1 MNHDWRDLGRHYLQV
16 LAFCLAIAAFTTL
29 IWPEDGY
36 WMQLAY
42 SVCIGTFIWL
52 PIELG
57 RFAFLAPGE
66 TGWPKGWR
74 GAVLTLVG
82 IAIGFFVGS
91 LLSYALFGGGP
102 LQGFME
108 GRRNSYVSIVI
119 TVTAGII
126 GSYFF
131 HARGQRAALDARLNA
146 VERDA
151 AEAKLKLLETQLE
164 PHMLFNTLANLRV
177 LIATDPPRAVAM
189 LDRLN
194 SYLRVTLS
202 GSRATSHPL
211 AAEFDRLADYLEL
224 MSVRM
229 GERLRYTLD
238 LPDELRDTP
247 VPPLLLQP
255 LVENAIRHG
264 LEPKVEGGEI
274 LVRARRVADGALRI
288 EVRDTGVG
296 MQPDPMR
303 HQEGSGFGLSQ
314 VRERLATAHGDR
326 GTLRMTTLP
335 EGGTCASVQLPIAVA
350 SPAEDSAA
358 ASVAAPPILQ
368 GNTHA
373 PPP

>member
-1 MNHDWRDLGRHYLQV
+1 MKLDWPDLLRGFLQV
-16 LAFCLAIAAFTTL
+16 TAFCLVVAVVTTT

-36 WMQLAY
+36 WLQVGYAM
-42 SVCIGTFIWL
+42 SIGTFIWL

-57 RFAFLAPGE
+57 RFVFLRPGE

-74 GAVLTLVG
+74 GIALTAIG
-82 IAIGFFVGS
+82 ILIGFFVGS
-91 LLSYALFGGGP
+91 LVSQALFGGGP

-108 GRRNSYVSIVI
+108 GRRNRYTSLII
-119 TVTAGII
+119 TMACGVI

-131 HARGQRAALDARLNA
+131 HSRGQRAALDARINA

-202 GSRATSHPL
+202 GSRATAHPL

-238 LPDELRDTP
+238 LPDDLRATP

-264 LEPKVEGGEI
+264 LEPKVEGGAI
-274 LVRARRVADGALRI
+274 RVQARRVDDGAQLCI
-288 EVRDTGVG
+288 EVRDSGVG
-296 MQPDPMR
+296 LPADPLAA
-303 HQEGSGFGLSQ
+303 HQGTGFGLAQ
-314 VRERLATAHGDR
+314 VRERLATAHGAQA
-326 GTLRMTTLP
+326 TLQMAALP
-335 EGGTCASVQLPIAVA
+335 AGGTCATVRLPLL
-350 SPAEDSAA
+350 PAAPAPATTPTPASAA
-358 ASVAAPPILQ
+358 GQPSAPMP
-368 GNTHA
+368 
-373 PPP
+373 